1 MYGVAIEST
10 TWNVQSHL
18 INLSSSRARTKV
30 LKPGRWWRGGGG
42 LTYHFVLCFPYAPRG
57 KRLAC
62 MHACSAKLY
71 IDIDGIF
78 LSKPG
83 QPATL
88 AIPVCVAKRAK
99 PMAAMW
105 ESSHR
110 AGNTHVASRG

>member
-1 MYGVAIEST
+1 M
-10 TWNVQSHL
+10 QSHL
-18 INLSSSRARTKV
+18 SNLSCSRARTKV
-30 LKPGRWWRGGGG
+30 LKPGGGGGRGGGRG

-71 IDIDGIF
+71 IYIDGIF

-88 AIPVCVAKRAK
+88 AIPVCIAKRAK
-99 PMAAMW
+99 PMAMW

>member
-1 MYGVAIEST
+1 M
-10 TWNVQSHL
+10 QSHL
-18 INLSSSRARTKV
+18 SNLSCSRARTKV
-30 LKPGRWWRGGGG
+30 LKPGGGGGRGGGGGGRG

-62 MHACSAKLY
+62 MHACTHACSAKLY

-99 PMAAMW
+99 PMAMW

>member
-30 LKPGRWWRGGGG
+30 LKPGRWHGGGGGGGGGGG

-62 MHACSAKLY
+62 MHAC
-71 IDIDGIF
+71 I
-78 LSKPG
+78 
-83 QPATL
+83 
-88 AIPVCVAKRAK
+88 
-99 PMAAMW
+99 
-105 ESSHR
+105 
-110 AGNTHVASRG
+110 